1 MFGVPISQSLSAV
14 SDRIVLCSEAVSVL
28 LSTVRLI
35 LNQDHRE

>member
-14 SDRIVLCSEAVSVL
+14 SDRFVLCPEAVTAL

-35 LNQDHRE
+35 LNQDNRE